1 MNIIILLWDQKINTN
16 TYNNDNSNHDDNNDN
31 NDNNNNNN
39 IDNND
44 NNNSNNDSNENKECR
59 YVDWN
64 ITKIK
69 IKVVFELIIY
79 GVVTSRDW
87 QWNYSMI
94 WFFFDK
100 LYFLYFFYLFIW

>member
-16 TYNNDNSNHDDNNDN
+16 TYNKNSSSDNYSYD
-31 NDNNNNNN
+31 
-39 IDNND
+39 IDN
-44 NNNSNNDSNENKECR
+44 NNNSNNDSNDNKEWR

-87 QWNYSMI
+87 LWIYSMI
-94 WFFFDK
+94 WFF
-100 LYFLYFFYLFIW
+100 Y

>member
-16 TYNNDNSNHDDNNDN
+16 TYNN
-31 NDNNNNNN
+31 NN
-39 IDNND
+39 ISDNYSYDID
-44 NNNSNNDSNENKECR
+44 NNNSNNGNNENEECR

-79 GVVTSRDW
+79 GVVASRYW
-87 QWNYSMI
+87 LWSNSMI
-94 WFFFDK
+94 WFV
-100 LYFLYFFYLFIW
+100 Y